1 MAAPEEYE
9 LTVKES
15 KEVWWATTNE
25 YDLEIDGENISVRIA
40 ETPKSTE
47 FFEYEENS
55 GWNEADTDSGLMAI
69 VYEAWQNGELE

>member
-1 MAAPEEYE
+1 MSTPEEY
-9 LTVKES
+9 TVEVQDS

>member
-1 MAAPEEYE
+1 
-9 LTVKES
+9 
-15 KEVWWATTNE
+15 
-25 YDLEIDGENISVRIA
+25 LEIDGENISVRIA

-69 VYEAWQNGELE
+69 VYESWSNGELE